1 MKKMAVGFR
10 KSLFGFNCSDV
21 MEYIERSQRTFAE
34 KEQELSKQVETLT
47 SDLDLSNEN
56 YNKLNTEK
64 EMIAKKL
71 AEFSEK
77 YEEIERL
84 SENIGKLYLVA
95 QANAQAIMAN
105 SEKNA
110 SLANREVEKNLS
122 AINDAHE
129 SLDSLKK
136 SIVETSNGFL
146 SEIDGLIASL
156 NETREAVTANTSA
169 DAEYKNQFDEV
180 YRTLTK

>member
-1 MKKMAVGFR
+1 MAVGFR

-21 MEYIERSQRTFAE
+21 IEYIERSQTTFAE
-34 KEQELSKQVETLT
+34 KEKELSEQVDAL
-47 SDLDLSNEN
+47 SRDLDLSNEN
-56 YNKLNTEK
+56 YRKLNTEK

-71 AEFSEK
+71 ADFSEK

-110 SLANREVEKNLS
+110 RLANREVEKNLS
-122 AINDAHE
+122 VINDAHE
-129 SLDSLKK
+129 SLGGLKK
-136 SIVETSNGFL
+136 SIIETSNEFL
-146 SEIDGLIASL
+146 NEIDGLISSL
-156 NETREAVTANTSA
+156 NETREAISNNTAS
-169 DAEYKNQFDEV
+169 DEEYKNQFDEV

>member
-1 MKKMAVGFR
+1 MAVGFK
-10 KSLFGFNCSDV
+10 KSLFGFNCDDV
-21 MEYIERSQRTFAE
+21 MQYIERSQKSFAE
-34 KEQELSKQVETLT
+34 KEKELSEQVDTL
-47 SDLDLSNEN
+47 SRDLDLSNEN
-56 YNKLNTEK
+56 YRKLNDEK
-64 EMIAKKL
+64 ELIAKKL
-71 AEFSEK
+71 ADFSEK

-110 SLANREVEKNLS
+110 RLANKEVKKNLS

-136 SIVETSNGFL
+136 SIMQTSNEFL
-146 SEIDGLIASL
+146 GEIDGLISSL
-156 NETREAVTANTSA
+156 NETRETISSNIAL
-169 DAEYKNQFDEV
+169 DEEHKNQFDEV

>member
-1 MKKMAVGFR
+1 
-10 KSLFGFNCSDV
+10 
-21 MEYIERSQRTFAE
+21 
-34 KEQELSKQVETLT
+34 
-47 SDLDLSNEN
+47 
-56 YNKLNTEK
+56 
-64 EMIAKKL
+64 MITKKL

-156 NETREAVTANTSA
+156 NETREAVTANTAA

>member
-1 MKKMAVGFR
+1 MAVGFR
-10 KSLFGFNCSDV
+10 KSLFGFNCDDV
-21 MEYIERSQRTFAE
+21 MKYIERSQKSFAE
-34 KEQELSKQVETLT
+34 KEKDLTNQVEELSK
-47 SDLDLSNEN
+47 SLDLSNEN
-56 YNKLNTEK
+56 YRKLNDEK
-64 EMIAKKL
+64 ELIAKKL
-71 AEFSEK
+71 ADFSEK

-110 SLANREVEKNLS
+110 DLANKEVEKNLS

-136 SIVETSNGFL
+136 SIMQTSNEFL
-146 SEIDGLIASL
+146 GEIATLVASL
-156 NETREAVTANTSA
+156 DETRETISANIAS
-169 DAEYKNQFDEV
+169 DEEHKNQFDEV

>member
-1 MKKMAVGFR
+1 MAVGFR
-10 KSLFGFNCSDV
+10 KSFFGFNCDDV
-21 MEYIERSQRTFAE
+21 LSYIEKSQKTFAE
-34 KEQELSKQVETLT
+34 KEKELTEQTDRLSKE
-47 SDLDLSNEN
+47 LDLSNEN
-56 YNKLNTEK
+56 YTKLNAEK

-110 SLANREVEKNLS
+110 RLANREVEKNLS

-156 NETREAVTANTSA
+156 NETREAVTANTAA

>member
-1 MKKMAVGFR
+1 MAVGFK
-10 KSLFGFNCSDV
+10 KSLFGFNCDDV
-21 MEYIERSQRTFAE
+21 MDYIERSQKSFAQKQKDLTNQVE
-34 KEQELSKQVETLT
+34 ELSK
-47 SDLDLSNEN
+47 SLDLSNDN
-56 YNKLNTEK
+56 FRKLNEEK
-64 EMIAKKL
+64 ELIAKKL
-71 AEFSEK
+71 ADFSEK

-110 SLANREVEKNLS
+110 NLANKEVEKNLS

-136 SIVETSNGFL
+136 SVMQTSNEFL
-146 SEIDGLIASL
+146 SEIDGLISSL
-156 NETREAVTANTSA
+156 NETKETISANIAS
-169 DAEYKNQFDEV
+169 DEEHKNQFDEV

>member
-1 MKKMAVGFR
+1 MAVGFK
-10 KSLFGFNCSDV
+10 KSLFGFNCDDV
-21 MEYIERSQRTFAE
+21 MQYIERSQKSFVE
-34 KEQELSKQVETLT
+34 KEKELSEQVDAL
-47 SDLDLSNEN
+47 SRDLDLSNEN
-56 YNKLNTEK
+56 YRKLNYEK
-64 EMIAKKL
+64 EIIAKKL
-71 AEFSEK
+71 ADFSEK

-110 SLANREVEKNLS
+110 DLANKEVEKNLS

-136 SIVETSNGFL
+136 SIMQTSNEFL
-146 SEIDGLIASL
+146 GEIDTLVASL
-156 NETREAVTANTSA
+156 DETRETISANIAS
-169 DAEYKNQFDEV
+169 DEEHKNQFDEV
-180 YRTLTK
+180 YRALIK

>member
-1 MKKMAVGFR
+1 MAVGFK
-10 KSLFGFNCSDV
+10 KSLFGFNCDDV
-21 MEYIERSQRTFAE
+21 MKYIERSQKSFSE
-34 KEQELSKQVETLT
+34 KEKELSKQVEEL
-47 SDLDLSNEN
+47 SRDLDMSNEN
-56 YNKLNTEK
+56 YRKLNDEK
-64 EMIAKKL
+64 EIIAKKL
-71 AEFSEK
+71 ADFSEK

-110 SLANREVEKNLS
+110 RLANKEVEKTLS

-136 SIVETSNGFL
+136 TVMQTSNDFL
-146 SEIDGLIASL
+146 SEVDGLISSL
-156 NETREAVTANTSA
+156 NEARESISANISA
-169 DAEYKNQFDEV
+169 DADFKNQFDEV
-180 YRTLTK
+180 YKTLVK

>member
-1 MKKMAVGFR
+1 MAVGFK
-10 KSLFGFNCSDV
+10 KSLFGFNCDDV
-21 MEYIERSQRTFAE
+21 MQYIERSQKSFAE
-34 KEQELSKQVETLT
+34 KEKELSKQVEEL
-47 SDLDLSNEN
+47 SRDLDLSNEN
-56 YNKLNTEK
+56 YRKLNDEK
-64 EMIAKKL
+64 ELISKKL
-71 AEFSEK
+71 ADFSEK

-110 SLANREVEKNLS
+110 SLANKEVEKNLS
-122 AINDAHE
+122 AINDAHD

-136 SIVETSNGFL
+136 TIRQTSDEFL
-146 SEIDGLIASL
+146 SEIDALVSSL
-156 NETREAVTANTSA
+156 NDTREAISANITA
-169 DAEYKNQFDEV
+169 DEERKNQFEEV

>member
-1 MKKMAVGFR
+1 MAVGFK
-10 KSLFGFNCSDV
+10 KSLFGFNCGDV
-21 MEYIERSQRTFAE
+21 MQYIERSQKSFAE
-34 KEQELSKQVETLT
+34 KEKELSEQVDTL
-47 SDLDLSNEN
+47 SRDLDLSNEN
-56 YNKLNTEK
+56 YRRLNDEK
-64 EMIAKKL
+64 ELISKKL
-71 AEFSEK
+71 ADFSEK

-110 SLANREVEKNLS
+110 DLANKEAEKNLS

-136 SIVETSNGFL
+136 SIMQTSNEFL
-146 SEIDGLIASL
+146 SEIEGLISSL
-156 NETREAVTANTSA
+156 NETRETISANIVT
-169 DAEYKNQFDEV
+169 DEEHKNQFDEV

>member
-1 MKKMAVGFR
+1 MAVGFK
-10 KSLFGFNCSDV
+10 KSLFGFKCDDV
-21 MEYIERSQRTFAE
+21 MQYIERSQKSFAE
-34 KEQELSKQVETLT
+34 KEKELSEQVDTL
-47 SDLDLSNEN
+47 SRDLDLSNEN
-56 YNKLNTEK
+56 CRKLNDEK
-64 EMIAKKL
+64 ELIAKKL
-71 AEFSEK
+71 ADFSEK

-110 SLANREVEKNLS
+110 RLANEEVEKNLS

-136 SIVETSNGFL
+136 SIMQTSNEFL
-146 SEIDGLIASL
+146 GEIDGLISSL
-156 NETREAVTANTSA
+156 NETRETISANIAA
-169 DAEYKNQFDEV
+169 DKEHKNQFDEV